1 MIKLETELW
10 DKGINYIAGVDEV
23 GRGPLAGPLVV
34 SAVVLDKNKLLKI
47 RREVIRN
54 NDIGNQKNR
63 LYTQINDSKL
73 LQPRLRREI
82 EQFLISEQITYSI
95 TIISPD
101 KIDKWG
107 ISKSTQIAFF
117 RSVKQLNI
125 KPDHIITDMFRIRK
139 IPKKYQTNIKKA
151 DTESITVAAA
161 SILAKVYRD
170 NIMINAHNKYPL
182 YGFDA
187 HKGYGTKKHIEAIHK
202 YGICDIHRKSFEP
215 IKSILSG
222 SL

>member
-73 LQPRLRREI
+73 LQPKLRREI